1 MIDIAC
7 RIDRRKEQQHAAVF
21 LFLLFLSRHPSS
33 RARSPVLSL
42 SPDLSRKITST
53 CNSVATCNASLGRYR
68 KRHSRSLVTTAL
80 KRRSIFRRCVSPVL
94 YTPRR
99 LSPRGGPCLSRRSP
113 PLPRAISHCAQGEAE
128 LPSPLLRPCLPSF
141 RRAPSSRVLVSRLAT
156 SKPLQSLSQ

>member
-1 MIDIAC
+1 MSHRQEEGTTARGGLPISSFPVSTSFLP
-7 RIDRRKEQQHAAVF
+7 AA
-21 LFLLFLSRHPSS
+21 LS
-33 RARSPVLSL
+33 VLSL

-68 KRHSRSLVTTAL
+68 KRHSRPLVTTAL

-99 LSPRGGPCLSRRSP
+99 LSPRGGPRLSRRSP

-128 LPSPLLRPCLPSF
+128 LSPPLFFVPAFRPSTARPVPV
-141 RRAPSSRVLVSRLAT
+141 SSSLVS
-156 SKPLQSLSQ
+156 